1 LFRTLILLLGSA
13 LLVGLSLAAAQTGA
27 TKPAPATAAPAEAK
41 PAPPAPSLP
50 LAPAVRGFFEIL
62 FSGGLLGIAIMLVL
76 IGLSMTAFYLVIENG
91 LSIRE
96 SELLPEELANQVRAR
111 IVEGNYDAATALCRQ
126 QPGFLA
132 FILQQGL
139 SEVGSGWSDV
149 EKALEE
155 ALAEQAAKL
164 FRKVEYL
171 SVIGNIAPMVGL
183 LGTVTGML
191 LSFKMVAE
199 SQTKAGPSEL
209 ADGIYQAL
217 VTTVVGLIIAIP
229 AMGAFAW
236 FRNRADEIVAQGA
249 FLVQHTFAPLKRA
262 EKANPPSVPPAPP
275 VGRSP

>member
-1 LFRTLILLLGSA
+1 MFRILA
-13 LLVGLSLAAAQTGA
+13 LLIGFSLVVGMSLWAAQ
-27 TKPAPATAAPAEAK
+27 APKEKFEAK
-41 PAPPAPSLP
+41 PATEAKPSPPAPSLP
-50 LAPAVRGFFEIL
+50 PAPPVRGFFEIL
-62 FSGGLLGIAIMLVL
+62 FSGGILGIAIMCVL
-76 IGLSMTAFYLVIENG
+76 IGLSLTACYLVVENAM
-91 LSIRE
+91 SIRE
-96 SELLPEELANQVRAR
+96 SELLPDDLAEQVQAHIVAGR
-111 IVEGNYDAATALCRQ
+111 IDEATALCRA
-126 QPGFLA
+126 QPGFLSY
-132 FILQQGL
+132 ILQQGL
-139 SEVGSGWSDV
+139 AEVSGGWSEV
-149 EKALEE
+149 EKAMEE
-155 ALAEQAAKL
+155 ALAEQAARL

-249 FLVQHTFAPLKRA
+249 YVAQHTFAPLKRA
-262 EKANPPSVPPAPP
+262 ERHVHPAAPPAPP
-275 VGRSP
+275 IGRSP